1 MPSNQRGFI
10 KCNLKA
16 ASSVYWIP
24 TGFDMMLPSFLDVY
38 LSFGLISVLHW
49 GVVSLIRAFGTVPD
63 AMPH

>member
-49 GVVSLIRAFGTVPD
+49 ALFP
-63 AMPH
+63 